1 LNDVPLGVLYA
12 ILIFL
17 LVLSGFFSGSETGLM
32 ALNRYRLRHLAR
44 QGDKGARRVQRLLD
58 RPDKLLG
65 VILLGNN
72 TVNLI
77 AASIATIIGLRLAG
91 EAGIGAAT
99 LILIVVVLIFAEV
112 APKTVAALYPEKVAF
127 PASVILAPLLK
138 IAYPVVWL
146 ITKISNALLR
156 AVGIRP
162 DVSKNDQMSPQELR
176 TAVVESA
183 SMIPLRHRRMLVNVL
198 DLEDATVEDIMI
210 PRNEIVGID
219 LDDDW
224 EDVLKQITH
233 SNFTRLPV
241 FVESIDNLI
250 GILHVKKILLALARD
265 QLDKDTLRANLRE
278 MYYVPE
284 HTSLMTQLV
293 QFQENKRRVALVVDE
308 YGDIQGLITL
318 EDLLEEIV
326 GEFTTD
332 TLDDHDI
339 KKQPDGSWLI
349 DASATIRDLNRELNW
364 NLPTDGP
371 KTLNGLLLEQLE
383 TIPEAGTSVKLGD
396 LAMTVVHT
404 RNNAVRTVSVRAVGS
419 GPPAKHPPTTRRA
432 A

>member
-1 LNDVPLGVLYA
+1 
-12 ILIFL
+12 
-17 LVLSGFFSGSETGLM
+17 
-32 ALNRYRLRHLAR
+32 
-44 QGDKGARRVQRLLD
+44 
-58 RPDKLLG
+58 
-65 VILLGNN
+65 
-72 TVNLI
+72 
-77 AASIATIIGLRLAG
+77 
-91 EAGIGAAT
+91 
-99 LILIVVVLIFAEV
+99 
-112 APKTVAALYPEKVAF
+112 
-127 PASVILAPLLK
+127 
-138 IAYPVVWL
+138 
-146 ITKISNALLR
+146 
-156 AVGIRP
+156 
-162 DVSKNDQMSPQELR
+162 MSSQELR
-176 TAVVESA
+176 TAVVESG

-241 FVESIDNLI
+241 FTESMDDVA
-250 GILHVKKILLALARD
+250 GILHVKKILRALSRD
-265 QLDKDTLRANLRE
+265 QLDKDTLKANLRE

-284 HTSLMTQLV
+284 HTPLMEQLV
-293 QFQENKRRVALVVDE
+293 QFQEQKRRIALVVDE

-383 TIPEAGTSVKLGD
+383 AIPEAGTSVKLGD
-396 LAMTVVHT
+396 LAMTVVQT
-404 RNNAVRTVSVRAVGS
+404 RDNAVRTVAVRPVGS
-419 GPPAKHPPTTRRA
+419 GSPAS
-432 A
+432 